1 MYRAGVVI
9 VVLSLGAAALAATL
23 PGDAKAGSQVFV
35 KQKCVSCHSVSGSGG
50 TMAPDLARRP
60 EGRYTPA
67 LLASA
72 LWNHAPEMWSAMEAA
87 GISKPQLS
95 SQDAADLFAYFYT
108 VRYFEQPGDAARGK
122 QAFESKGC
130 AGCHGETS
138 GKASGA
144 PPISKWESLADPIEL
159 ARAMWNH
166 APEMRRALGA
176 KKMTWPAL
184 SAQEMTDILVYVQN
198 LPVTKAARRE
208 RRFAPASAATG
219 EMLFRE
225 KGCAGCHTGTRSLQ
239 GRLVG
244 QTLAGLAAAMW
255 NHAPEMRGR
264 ARELRPE
271 EMTRLVGYLWS
282 IQYFDS
288 AGDPARGARVVEE
301 KQCTTCHGVAGTG
314 APAFASL
321 SGKLDAAAFVAAI
334 WRHGPEML
342 SAMKQKKLA
351 WPRFSGD
358 ELSHLLAYINSL

>member
-1 MYRAGVVI
+1 MYRARVVGL
-9 VVLSLGAAALAATL
+9 VVFLWALAAPAATL
-23 PGDAKAGSQVFV
+23 PGDAKAGSQIFV
-35 KQKCVSCHSVSGSGG
+35 KQKCVTCHSVSGEGG
-50 TMAPDLARRP
+50 KAAPDLARKP

-87 GISKPQLS
+87 GISKPKLS
-95 SQDAADLFAYFYT
+95 AQEAADLFAYFYT

-138 GKASGA
+138 SKASGA

-166 APEMRRALGA
+166 APKMRRAMGQKA
-176 KKMTWPAL
+176 TWPVL

-198 LPVTKAARRE
+198 LPATKAARRE
-208 RRFAPASAATG
+208 RRFAPASAVTG

-225 KGCAGCHTGTRSLQ
+225 KGCAGCHTGARSLQ

-255 NHAPEMRGR
+255 NHAPEMRDR

-288 AGDPARGARVVEE
+288 AGDPAKGARVVEE
-301 KQCTTCHGVAGTG
+301 KRCTSCHGVAGTG

-321 SGKLDAAAFVAAI
+321 AGKLDAAAFVAAT

-342 SAMKQKKLA
+342 AAMKQKKLA

-358 ELSHLLAYINSL
+358 ELSHLLAYINSH